1 MSKEEL
7 IFKVLGTGCKMLD
20 DIDVKKLSINDICIH
35 LKKSCCPALKDIIK
49 DFQQK
54 KIIS

>member
-20 DIDVKKLSINDICIH
+20 EIDVKKLSINDICIH